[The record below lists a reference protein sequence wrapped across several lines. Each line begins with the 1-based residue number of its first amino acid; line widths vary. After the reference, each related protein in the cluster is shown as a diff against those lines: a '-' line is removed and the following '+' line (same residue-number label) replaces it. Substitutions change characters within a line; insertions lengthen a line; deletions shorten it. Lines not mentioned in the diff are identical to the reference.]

1 MFHNVVEKSTVS
13 YLDFSFS
20 IRILLFFSLFLL
32 GTYKNSFV
40 FQGKIAHLHVGAR
53 FIL

>member
-1 MFHNVVEKSTVS
+1 MFQDVVEKSTVS

-20 IRILLFFSLFLL
+20 VRILLFFSLFLL
-32 GTYKNSFV
+32 GTYKNGFV
-40 FQGKIAHLHVGAR
+40 FRGKIAHLHVGAQ